1 MALLGFRRRPSRP
14 RRNRS
19 LGVAVVA
26 IAALLLEASFASATT
41 SLEYAVKAN
50 YLYKFGPFIDW
61 PPRAFASPA
70 SPFIVCVIGED
81 PFDGALDDAVRGQTV
96 NGHPVRIRRLSAV
109 SSRDGCNVAY
119 IGPGGGQ
126 SPADALRALR
136 GAPVLTVTDQSTG
149 VDGGV
154 VHFVL
159 KDGRVRCALNMA
171 AARDNGLAISSK
183 LITLA
188 VGLDGVAR

>member
-1 MALLGFRRRPSRP
+1 MALLAARRRRPRP
-14 RRNRS
+14 RRSRFRLTGS
-19 LGVAVVA
+19 ALAAV
-26 IAALLLEASFASATT
+26 LLQAPIASAAT

-50 YLYKFGPFIDW
+50 YLYKFGPFVDW

-70 SPFIVCVIGED
+70 SPFIVCVVGED
-81 PFDGALDDAVRGQTV
+81 PFNGALDEAVRGQTV
-96 NGHPVRIRRLSAV
+96 NSHPVKIRRLQAV
-109 SSRDGCNVAY
+109 SSPDGCNVAY
-119 IGPGGGQ
+119 IGRGGAQG
-126 SPADALRALR
+126 PAEALRALR

-154 VHFVL
+154 IHFVL
-159 KDGRVRCALNMA
+159 KDGRVRFALNMA

-188 VGLDGVAR
+188 VAVEGSGR